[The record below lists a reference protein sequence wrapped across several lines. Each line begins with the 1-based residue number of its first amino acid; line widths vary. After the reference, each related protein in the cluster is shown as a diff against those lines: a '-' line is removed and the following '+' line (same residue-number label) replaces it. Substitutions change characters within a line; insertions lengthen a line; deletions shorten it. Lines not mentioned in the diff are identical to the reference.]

1 MQGADQVDD
10 GDRRVIAERAL
21 ADARAGIERRDAEI
35 ADLRRRL
42 AEAGGGGA
50 GGPPRKG
57 GQRGGAAGP
66 EAGNGQ
72 GARTAAPVTEEARF
86 RVIADVVPHLVWTS
100 GPTGRWTWANRRW
113 TEHTGQPMPASRGL
127 GWLDAV
133 HPDDRDATM
142 AAWRAADATGEL
154 RVEHRLR
161 GADGR
166 HRWFATRAL
175 PQREPGL
182 AGEDVF
188 WCGASTDVEDA
199 RRTEAALRDSDAR
212 FRSFAEASPAVLWIV
227 GEGGALDY
235 LSPAYERVWGEP
247 RENVLRD
254 LGQWADRLHPDDRE
268 TALGGL
274 PRVLRGE
281 RVVAEYR
288 IRRGTDGAV
297 RWIRDVAF
305 PVRDAEGR
313 VRRAAGLAQ
322 DVTDQREAER
332 RQRLLLDEL
341 NHRVKNAL
349 AGVQALAAQ
358 TARGG
363 HDERQTPEALFQAF
377 EERLFALSRAH
388 DLLTREAWQGASL
401 RDVVRGTLAPHDD
414 GADPARVV
422 ASGPEVRLVPGA
434 AVALHMAFHE
444 LATNAAKHGA
454 LTARS
459 GRVEV
464 EWSVARAAAGS
475 DPGGGVLELR
485 WRERGGPPVPG
496 PPARRGFGSRLIE
509 RSLSR
514 QLGGEARL
522 EFLTDGVE
530 FSLRLPLSARVQAGR

>member
-1 MQGADQVDD
+1 MRDADQVGD
-10 GDRRVIAERAL
+10 DRRGATAERAL
-21 ADARAGIERRDAEI
+21 ADALAGIERRDAEI
-35 ADLRRRL
+35 AELRRRL
-42 AEAGGGGA
+42 AEAGIGGSPRA
-50 GGPPRKG
+50 GGP
-57 GQRGGAAGP
+57 RGG
-66 EAGNGQ
+66 EAGDWQ
-72 GARTAAPVTEEARF
+72 ERRASAPGTDEARL
-86 RVIADVVPHLVWTS
+86 RAVADVVPHLVWTS

-127 GWLDAV
+127 GWLEAV

-142 AAWRAADATGEL
+142 AAWRVADATGEL

-161 GADGR
+161 GVDGR
-166 HRWFATRAL
+166 HRWFATRSL
-175 PQREPGL
+175 RYRE
-182 AGEDVF
+182 AGGEVS
-188 WCGASTDVEDA
+188 WCGTSTDVEDA
-199 RRTEAALRDSDAR
+199 RRTEEALRDSDAQ

-227 GEGGALDY
+227 GEGGALEY

-247 RENVLRD
+247 CEAVLRD
-254 LGQWADRLHPDDRE
+254 LGRWADRLHPDDRE
-268 TALGGL
+268 TALCGL

-288 IRRGTDGAV
+288 IRRGVDGAV

-322 DVTDQREAER
+322 DVTEQREAEQ
-332 RQRLLLDEL
+332 RQRLLLHEL

-358 TARGG
+358 TARG
-363 HDERQTPEALFQAF
+363 HDERRTSDALFQAF
-377 EERLFALSRAH
+377 EERLFALARAH

-401 RDVVRGTLAPHDD
+401 SDLVRGTLAPHHD
-414 GADPARVV
+414 GADPARIA

-454 LTARS
+454 LSARE
-459 GRVEV
+459 GWVEV
-464 EWSVARAAAGS
+464 EWSVARSAAGS
-475 DPGGGVLELR
+475 GPDGGGALEVR

-509 RSLSR
+509 RGLSR

-522 EFLTDGVE
+522 DFLPDGVE
-530 FSLRLPLSARVQAGR
+530 CSFRLPLSARVEAGR